1 MGMIRS
7 TLDYIK
13 QEEFKIT
20 IKINQI
26 DIENY
31 DKLGIIDDNQMII
44 YKGNLKI
51 KIKGKSLTIKKLI
64 NNEILIMGNYSEISF
79 EDNNE

>member
-64 NNEILIMGNYSEISF
+64 NNEILIMGNYSEILF